1 MSLCIFRRKFERIVN
16 KLAVVTCGEL
26 GLIKERR
33 IGSFHSLCTA
43 EIKHNFV
50 SQLYYKIIFFKGTF
64 AICNLKKIFF
74 VLQKLTLPLALETAL
89 LQIAS

>member
-1 MSLCIFRRKFERIVN
+1 MSLCIFRRKFERIVD

-50 SQLYYKIIFFKGTF
+50 SQLYYKIMFLKELLLFVIKKKFFLFYKSWPY
-64 AICNLKKIFF
+64 L
-74 VLQKLTLPLALETAL
+74 
-89 LQIAS
+89 